1 MKTNVLPRLCL
12 WFFFVSALGVP
23 SRLQATRSIPEEY
36 RIGSFAIGPQAGC
49 FKKFSVYEA
58 IDKAAKTGAKV
69 IEFSHQLKKLTPD
82 RPGVVFDYT
91 LSAIEIQRLRQK
103 LKENGIVGVNYGAVP
118 IPADEA
124 GARKIF
130 EFAKNLGL
138 YALVTESVES
148 IDIIEKL
155 AREYDIKVGF
165 HNHARR
171 ANPDYKLWDPRYV
184 RSLVENRDPRIG
196 ACADVG
202 HWQTSGIKA
211 IDGLRILEGRI
222 ISVHLKD
229 RPALG
234 PDQHDVVF
242 GTGITDIGAVLAE
255 LRRQNFDGN
264 IAIEYEYNWDDSVPD
279 VAQCVGFVRGWT
291 AANPP

>member
-1 MKTNVLPRLCL
+1 MNTMSLPRLCL
-12 WFFFVSALGVP
+12 WLSFVPVLGLP
-23 SRLQATRSIPEEY
+23 SQLQAERSIPAEY
-36 RIGSFAIGPQAGC
+36 RIGGFAIGPQTGC
-49 FKKFSVYEA
+49 FKKFSVYES
-58 IDKAAKTGAKV
+58 IEKAAKTGAKV
-69 IEFSHQLKKLTPD
+69 VELSHQLKKLDPARPD
-82 RPGVVFDYT
+82 LVFDYK
-91 LSAIEIQRLRQK
+91 LSLFEIRRVRQK
-103 LKENGIVGVNYGAVP
+103 LEENGLRAVNYGSVP

-124 GARKIF
+124 GARRIF

-138 YALVTESVES
+138 YALVTEAVES

-155 AREYDIKVGF
+155 VREYDIKVGF

-171 ANPDYKLWDPRYV
+171 SNPDYKLWDPRYV
-184 RSLVENRDPRIG
+184 RSLVDNRDPRIG
-196 ACADVG
+196 ACADIG

-211 IDGLRILEGRI
+211 HDGLKIHEGRI
-222 ISVHLKD
+222 ISVHMKD

-291 AANPP
+291 AANTK

>member
-1 MKTNVLPRLCL
+1 MKTNVLPRLWL
-12 WFFFVSALGVP
+12 YLSFASVLGVASP
-23 SRLQATRSIPEEY
+23 QQAARSIPDEY
-36 RIGSFAIGPQAGC
+36 RIGGFAIGPQTGC
-49 FKKFSVYEA
+49 FKKFSVYES
-58 IDKAAKTGAKV
+58 IEKAAKTGAKV
-69 IEFSHQLKKLTPD
+69 VELSHQLKKLDPARPD
-82 RPGVVFDYT
+82 VVFDFT
-91 LSAIEIQRLRQK
+91 LSPVEIQRVRQK
-103 LKENGIVGVNYGAVP
+103 LEENGLLAVNYGSVP
-118 IPADEA
+118 IPREET

-130 EFAKNLGL
+130 EFAKKMGF
-138 YALVTESVES
+138 YALVTESVDS

-171 ANPDYKLWDPRYV
+171 TNPDYKLWDPRNV

-202 HWQTSGIKA
+202 HWQTSGINA

-234 PDQHDVVF
+234 PGQHDVVF
-242 GTGITDIGAVLAE
+242 GTGVTDIGALLAE

-264 IAIEYEYNWDDSVPD
+264 IAIEYEYNWDDSIPD
-279 VAQCVGFVRGWT
+279 VAQCIGFVRGWT
-291 AANPP
+291 AANPK